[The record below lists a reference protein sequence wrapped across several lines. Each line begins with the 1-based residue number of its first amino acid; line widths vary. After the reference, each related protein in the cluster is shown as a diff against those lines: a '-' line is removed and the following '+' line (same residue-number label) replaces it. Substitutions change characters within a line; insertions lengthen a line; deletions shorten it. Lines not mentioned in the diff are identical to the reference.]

1 MGNGNGVIYRR
12 GKTWTIGFTVNGRR
26 VREAIGP
33 SKRMAEMVLNKRI
46 SDALQGM
53 YFPQKRNLGRM
64 PFREFAEM
72 YLERVVPLMKSI
84 RTERTR
90 VLRWIRHFGNRP
102 LGHITRAE
110 IEEWRMNKLL
120 TCRPSTVNRDAA

>member
-12 GKTWTIGFTVNGRR
+12 GKTWTIGFTVNMRR

-33 SKRMAEMVLNKRI
+33 SKRLAEMVLKKRI

-72 YLERVVPLMKSI
+72 YLERVLPFNGVDSHRADSGAAVDQAFWKSI
-84 RTERTR
+84 
-90 VLRWIRHFGNRP
+90 IRS
-102 LGHITRAE
+102 GH
-110 IEEWRMNKLL
+110 K
-120 TCRPSTVNRDAA
+120 S